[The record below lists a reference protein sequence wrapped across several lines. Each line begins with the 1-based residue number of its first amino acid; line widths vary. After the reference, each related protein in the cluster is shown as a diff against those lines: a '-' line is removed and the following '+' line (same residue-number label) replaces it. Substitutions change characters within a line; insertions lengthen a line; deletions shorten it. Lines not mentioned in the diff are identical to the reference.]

1 MVWIG
6 GNRNGGGFIRD
17 FRGLYLGST
26 ADNAYLALQDS
37 LNRGWFLLNLHRQ
50 QMDVVAL
57 HYTEHYARGTKE
69 RRAIACF
76 SFAGRK
82 RRDKVKAGLIGIAE
96 SVSKR

>member
-6 GNRNGGGFIRD
+6 GNRNGGGLIRG

-26 ADNAYLALQDS
+26 ADNTYIALQDS

-50 QMDVVAL
+50 QMNVVAL

-69 RRAIACF
+69 KWAIARF
-76 SFAGRK
+76 SFCRGQSRPD
-82 RRDKVKAGLIGIAE
+82 RNI
-96 SVSKR
+96 